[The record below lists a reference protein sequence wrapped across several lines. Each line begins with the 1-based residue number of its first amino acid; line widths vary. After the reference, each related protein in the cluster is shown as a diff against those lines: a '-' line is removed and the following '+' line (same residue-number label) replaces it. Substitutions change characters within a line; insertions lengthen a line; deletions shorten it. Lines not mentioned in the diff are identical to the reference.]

1 MLAGRLTTLP
11 GAEAPQ
17 MREHNHQLQK
27 LINIL
32 HFLHNC
38 PAGIRKISA
47 QDGVTPKLNC
57 KLKKCLQFLFLGG
70 SDGMG
75 WQSWLEANAFLLLG
89 NYITC
94 LKIVCFKYKEGRNLM
109 KIDGLY

>member
-1 MLAGRLTTLP
+1 
-11 GAEAPQ
+11 
-17 MREHNHQLQK
+17 
-27 LINIL
+27 
-32 HFLHNC
+32 
-38 PAGIRKISA
+38 
-47 QDGVTPKLNC
+47 
-57 KLKKCLQFLFLGG
+57 
-70 SDGMG
+70 MG